1 MSDLISRE
9 DALDAV
15 EGWMGYPIVDET
27 LVRVMT
33 DIKDL
38 PSAQT
43 SGDLISREETYKVL
57 TDYYHHTTEVQ
68 HSGLREALG
77 RVPSAERTGHW
88 SEAERK
94 KSEVFYCSVCGGRAY
109 HPWMGSRN
117 TDEKNKCRYAYCP
130 NCGCRMKGE
139 EE

>member
-1 MSDLISRE
+1 MNDLIRRE

-38 PSAQT
+38 PSAEQ
-43 SGDLISREETYKVL
+43 EEFEWC
-57 TDYYHHTTEVQ
+57 TDCKEYDQ
-68 HSGLREALG
+68 EAHCCH
-77 RVPSAERTGHW
+77 RWTKCIRNTIKEIKSAERRGEW
-88 SEAERK
+88 IREPNCYYR
-94 KSEVFYCSVCGGRAY
+94 CSVCGEHY
-109 HPWMGSRN
+109 PSIQDSMSFN
-117 TDEKNKCRYAYCP
+117 FCP